1 MPRIKKPLTVKELNA
16 LPDGRH
22 AVGGV
27 RGLTVE
33 KRAGKITGYRLRYFK
48 GGTERATTYL
58 GTYTLSEVRKK
69 AADDLALSLIHIS
82 EPTRP

>member
-48 GGTERATTYL
+48 GGTSDNVYVLRYVYVIR
-58 GTYTLSEVRKK
+58 GT
-69 AADDLALSLIHIS
+69 
-82 EPTRP
+82 

>member
-33 KRAGKITGYRLRYFK
+33 KRAGKITGYRLRYVK
-48 GGTERATTYL
+48 RRL
-58 GTYTLSEVRKK
+58 M
-69 AADDLALSLIHIS
+69 I
-82 EPTRP
+82 

>member
-48 GGTERATTYL
+48 GGTD
-58 GTYTLSEVRKK
+58 RK
-69 AADDLALSLIHIS
+69 SVV
-82 EPTRP
+82 